1 MKKLIVLLL
10 LIPFFSFSQSEYNRG
25 YKKGYKDGYCIE
37 YKNCAAVVSPVAP
50 IPPVGGDNYSYGYQK
65 GLSDGQKKGREKQ
78 KEFDGEDD
86 TQSSSPKTSIYD
98 AAFSNDNTSKE
109 NNNKS
114 MQAILV
120 PLEQRGKSTYFP
132 KPRKNKKKFKKLNVS
147 IFKGFGSL
155 NLRKDYSSDEDPM
168 FLQEKLFLGLKR
180 KDLIVSPNSPYI
192 VDFQYRYRADAMI
205 SGCGGVV
212 FNKLYISIT
221 DNRNNKK
228 VGEITFKQGNFESKC
243 IDDVVYQTIERLIE
257 LNSTFKL
264 TDYEN
269 EIIIAKSTENSNSN
283 EMKNSN
289 NVKSKDEAIKLL
301 KELKELLDLELI
313 SKEEF
318 DKKSKE
324 LKKIIL
330 DN

>member
-1 MKKLIVLLL
+1 MKKLIILLL
-10 LIPFFSFSQSEYNRG
+10 LIPMFSFSQSSYQKG
-25 YKKGYKDGYCIE
+25 YEKGYKDGYCLE
-37 YKNCAAVVSPVAP
+37 QENCIRPALVPSAP
-50 IPPVGGDNYSYGYQK
+50 MPGVGNETYSFGYQK
-65 GLSDGQKKGREKQ
+65 GLSDGQKKNKKKNESY
-78 KEFDGEDD
+78 
-86 TQSSSPKTSIYD
+86 TQSSSPKKSIYD

-109 NNNKS
+109 NNNMS

-120 PLEQRGKSTYFP
+120 PLEQRGTSTYFP

-147 IFKGFGSL
+147 IFEGFGSL
-155 NLRKDYSSDEDPM
+155 NLQDYSSDEDPM
-168 FLQEKLFLGLKR
+168 FLQQKLFLGLKR
-180 KDLIVSPNSPYI
+180 KDLILSTNSPYI
-192 VDFQYRYRADAMI
+192 VDFQYGYRADARI

-269 EIIIAKSTENSNSN
+269 EIIIAKSTDNSKSN
-283 EMKNSN
+283 EIKNSN
-289 NVKSKDEAIKLL
+289 TVKSKDEAIKLL

-313 SKEEF
+313 SNEEF

-330 DN
+330 GN

>member
-1 MKKLIVLLL
+1 MKKLIILLL
-10 LIPFFSFSQSEYNRG
+10 LIPMFSFSQSSYQKG
-25 YKKGYKDGYCIE
+25 YKNGYKDGYCLE
-37 YKNCAAVVSPVAP
+37 QENCLRPALVPNAP
-50 IPPVGGDNYSYGYQK
+50 MPGVGNDTYSFGYQR
-65 GLSDGQKKGREKQ
+65 GLIDGQKKN
-78 KEFDGEDD
+78 KERNESY

-155 NLRKDYSSDEDPM
+155 NLGDYSSDEDPM

-269 EIIIAKSTENSNSN
+269 EIIIAKSTENSKSN

-330 DN
+330 GN